1 MTLRALLLLALPFAL
16 LTACGD
22 KDDDGDSGH
31 DDHGDHDDHD
41 DHDDE

>member
-31 DDHGDHDDHD
+31 DHEDHEGEDHE
-41 DHDDE
+41 DE

>member
-1 MTLRALLLLALPFAL
+1 MLIRSLLLLTLPFAL
-16 LTACGD
+16 LTGCGD

-31 DDHGDHDDHD
+31 DHEDHEGE

>member
-1 MTLRALLLLALPFAL
+1 MSLRQLVLLALPFAL

-22 KDDDGDSGH
+22 KDDDKDSGH
-31 DDHGDHDDHD
+31 DHEDH